1 MATEPP
7 AQPVAAPIPVTVLTG
22 FLGAGK
28 TTLLNH
34 LLRQPEMAATAVMI
48 NEFGEIGLDHLL
60 VETLEEDA
68 ILLQAGCL
76 CCTIR
81 GDLSA
86 ALLRLAERVE
96 AGQVVRRVVLETTGL
111 ADPVPILQTL
121 LADPAIQRH
130 FVLAGVV
137 TLVDAANAMAT
148 LDSQPEAVRQV
159 AVADR
164 LLVSKP
170 DLVDAAAL
178 AALQER
184 LRTQNPGAVPALAPQ
199 GAAPVEAFLGEA
211 RFDPAER
218 GEAVRGWLAPAAW
231 DAHAHHQGHTHRHGH
246 AHHGHSHHH
255 HEAGRHDANRHDA
268 SIHAFCLTFDRPLP
282 WQGLAT
288 WLEMLTATRGAS
300 VLRVK
305 GILDLEGHDKP
316 VAIHGVQHVWHSPT
330 VLSGWPEGEARQSRL
345 VFILRDLP
353 RSVVEDGLAAFVTAA
368 RQDAG

>member
-1 MATEPP
+1 MAIES
-7 AQPVAAPIPVTVLTG
+7 PIPVTVLTG

-34 LLRQPEMAATAVMI
+34 LLRQPEMAGTAVMI

-68 ILLQAGCL
+68 ILLQSGCL

-86 ALLRLAERVE
+86 ALVRLAERME
-96 AGQVVRRVVLETTGL
+96 AGQPIRRVVLETTGL

-137 TLVDAANAMAT
+137 TLVDAANGMAT
-148 LDSQPEAVRQV
+148 LDTQPEAVRQV

-178 AALQER
+178 ESLLAR
-184 LRTQNPGAVPALAPQ
+184 LRQFNPGAVPALAPQ
-199 GAAPVEAFLGEA
+199 GAAAVEALLGEA
-211 RFDPAER
+211 RFDPAR
-218 GEAVRGWLAPAAW
+218 QGEAVRGWLNPEAW
-231 DAHAHHQGHTHRHGH
+231 DHHGDHDHG
-246 AHHGHSHHH
+246 HHGHGHGHHH
-255 HEAGRHDANRHDA
+255 DRNRHDA
-268 SIHAFCLTFDRPLP
+268 SIHAFCLTFDQPLP

-305 GILDLEGHDKP
+305 GILDLEGQEKP

-330 VLSGWPEGEARQSRL
+330 ILAGWPEGEPRKSRL

-368 RQDAG
+368 RKETVSP

>member
-1 MATEPP
+1 MPMATE
-7 AQPVAAPIPVTVLTG
+7 QPGATTKLIPLTVLTG

-86 ALLRLAERVE
+86 ALVRLAERVE
-96 AGQVVRRVVLETTGL
+96 AGQTVRRVVLETTGL

-137 TLVDAANAMAT
+137 TLVDAANGMAT
-148 LDSQPEAVRQV
+148 LDAQPEAVRQV

-170 DLVDAAAL
+170 DLADAAAL
-178 AALQER
+178 AELLER
-184 LRTQNPGAVPALAPQ
+184 LRQLNPGATPTLAPH
-199 GAAPVEAFLGEA
+199 GVAPVEAFLGEA
-211 RFDPAER
+211 RFDPALR

-231 DAHAHHQGHTHRHGH
+231 DAHEHDHGHGGHGHGHHDHHHRH
-246 AHHGHSHHH
+246 
-255 HEAGRHDANRHDA
+255 DPNRHDA
-268 SIHAFCLTFDRPLP
+268 SIHAFCLTFDQKLP

-305 GILDLEGHDKP
+305 GILDLEGQDKP
-316 VAIHGVQHVWHSPT
+316 VAIHGVQHVWHSPAI
-330 VLSGWPEGEARQSRL
+330 LSGWPEGEKRQSRL

-368 RQDAG
+368 RRDIA

>member
-1 MATEPP
+1 MATSMVIE
-7 AQPVAAPIPVTVLTG
+7 APIPVTVLTG

-28 TTLLNH
+28 TTLLNY
-34 LLRQPEMAATAVMI
+34 LLRQPEMAGTAVMI

-86 ALLRLAERVE
+86 ALARLAARVE
-96 AGQVVRRVVLETTGL
+96 AGQKVARVVLETTGL

-121 LADPAIQRH
+121 LADPAIRRH
-130 FVLAGVV
+130 FTLAGVV
-137 TLVDAANAMAT
+137 TLVDAVNGLET
-148 LDSQPEAVRQV
+148 LDRQPEAVRQV

-170 DLVDAAAL
+170 DLTDAAGLEALTARLRRINPGAPIALAERGAAPAAAL
-178 AALQER
+178 
-184 LRTQNPGAVPALAPQ
+184 
-199 GAAPVEAFLGEA
+199 LGTA
-211 RFDPAER
+211 RFDPAAR
-218 GEAVRGWLAPAAW
+218 GEAVRGWLEDSAW
-231 DAHAHHQGHTHRHGH
+231 SHHEHG
-246 AHHGHSHHH
+246 HHH
-255 HEAGRHDANRHDA
+255 HHHDPNRHDA
-268 SIHAFCLTFDRPLP
+268 GIHAFCLSFDRPLP

-305 GILDLEGHDKP
+305 GILDLEGQEKP
-316 VAIHGVQHVWHSPT
+316 VAIHGVQHVWHDP
-330 VLSGWPEGEARQSRL
+330 VPLSGWPEGEPRRSRI

-353 RSVVEDGLAAFVTAA
+353 RGVVEDGLAAFIGAA
-368 RQDAG
+368 RTEAGR

>member
-1 MATEPP
+1 MASDRTT
-7 AQPVAAPIPVTVLTG
+7 PVTVLTG

-34 LLRQPEMAATAVMI
+34 LLQQPAMAGTAVMI

-60 VETLEEDA
+60 VEALEDDA

-86 ALLRLAERVE
+86 ALLRLQARIE
-96 AGQVVRRVVLETTGL
+96 AGQEVRRVVLETTGL

-121 LADPAIQRH
+121 LADPTIGRH
-130 FVLAGVV
+130 FTLAGVV
-137 TLVDAANAMAT
+137 TLVDAANGLAT
-148 LDSQPEAVRQV
+148 LDAQPEAVRQA

-164 LLVSKP
+164 LIVSKP

-178 AALQER
+178 DALLARLAAI
-184 LRTQNPGAVPALAPQ
+184 NPGTVPVLAQ
-199 GAAPVEAFLGEA
+199 HGAAPPEALLGQG
-211 RFDPAER
+211 RFDPADH
-218 GEAVRGWLAPAAW
+218 GEAVRSWLDASAW
-231 DAHAHHQGHTHRHGH
+231 Q
-246 AHHGHSHHH
+246 HHGHHHH
-255 HEAGRHDANRHDA
+255 RHDPNRHDT
-268 SIHAFCLTFDRPLP
+268 SIQAFCLTFDRPLP

-305 GILDLEGHDKP
+305 GILDLEGQDRP
-316 VAIHGVQHVWHSPT
+316 VAIHGVQHVWHSPAL
-330 VLSGWPEGEARQSRL
+330 LSGWREGEARQSRI

-353 RSVVEDGLAAFVTAA
+353 RSVVEDGLAAFVKAA
-368 RQDAG
+368 QSA

>member
-1 MATEPP
+1 MATSMAIES
-7 AQPVAAPIPVTVLTG
+7 PIPVTVLTG

-34 LLRQPEMAATAVMI
+34 LLRQPAMAGTAVMI

-60 VETLEEDA
+60 VEALEEDA

-86 ALLRLAERVE
+86 ALQRLAARVE
-96 AGQVVRRVVLETTGL
+96 TGQEVRRVVLETTGL

-130 FVLAGVV
+130 FTLAGVV
-137 TLVDAANAMAT
+137 TLVDAANGLAT
-148 LDSQPEAVRQV
+148 LDAQPEAVRQV

-170 DLVDAAAL
+170 DLADAATLDAL
-178 AALQER
+178 LAR
-184 LRTQNPGAVPALAPQ
+184 LAQINPGAVPAMAEN
-199 GAAPVEAFLGEA
+199 GAAPVEALLGEG
-211 RFDPAER
+211 RFDPANH
-218 GEAVRGWLAPAAW
+218 GEAVRGWLDASAW
-231 DAHAHHQGHTHRHGH
+231 AQHG
-246 AHHGHSHHH
+246 HHH
-255 HEAGRHDANRHDA
+255 HHHHDPNRHDA
-268 SIHAFCLTFDRPLP
+268 SIEAFCLTFDRPLP

-305 GILDLEGHDKP
+305 GILDLEGQDKP

-330 VLSGWPEGEARQSRL
+330 LLSGWPEGEPRRSRI

-353 RSVVEDGLAAFVTAA
+353 RAVVEDGLAAFVQAA
-368 RQDAG
+368 RAS